1 MRKIIKNLKMSH
13 KLILTPITAVFF
25 LLLLA
30 SITYYGLSGQK
41 AALDDIF
48 NNRFKGYQNSSEIV
62 KNIANVHAN
71 IYKVISWA
79 GANLDAKK
87 TDALSQEQRKSM
99 ENTLANIQNVLKS
112 PALTPDE
119 KNLYQEILKQLKD
132 YQSPADGIL
141 DMATTDLNA
150 ATMFMANADD
160 KYQVMNKTLGQL
172 MELETRLSKEKYDA
186 ATISSDRVQKIFVV
200 LIIIAVGLFVLIN
213 IFMARIINQSIMQTI
228 TVVQNVADGDL
239 TQDIDVD
246 STDEMGDLASSVNT
260 MQTKMGEAV
269 GQSLSIAQ
277 VLADASSRQAAA
289 IEETSASL
297 DEMASM
303 TKRNAGS
310 TTEAN
315 NLMSTAKQ
323 AIQKANVSMADLTV
337 SMKHIASASEQT
349 QKIVKSIDEI
359 AFQTNLLAL
368 NAAVEAARAGEAG
381 AGFAVVAD
389 EVRNLAMRATEAA
402 RNTSELIDNIVG
414 KVKDGDNLVTITND
428 VFQQVTTSSDKVVQ
442 LTAEIAS
449 ASQEQSQ
456 GIDQINR
463 AVAEMNQV
471 TQQNAASAEELT
483 SIMSMFKTNYEGE
496 HKTGASKVKKL
507 PAFTGRG
514 NASEKLLPINDDNF

>member
-1 MRKIIKNLKMSH
+1 MIKIIKNLKMSH

-30 SITYYGLSGQK
+30 SITYYGLSGQQK
-41 AALDDIF
+41 AIDDIF

-71 IYKVISWA
+71 LYKVISWA
-79 GANLDAKK
+79 GANIGADK
-87 TDALSQEQRKSM
+87 TDALSKEQGRAL
-99 ENTLANIQNVLKS
+99 ETTLANVQNILK
-112 PALTPDE
+112 ATGLTPEE
-119 KNLYQEILKQLKD
+119 KKLYSDILQQLKD
-132 YQSPADGIL
+132 YQTPAVGIL

-150 ATMFMANADD
+150 ATMFMGATDD
-160 KYQVMNKTLGQL
+160 KYQVLNKTLGQL
-172 MELETRLSKEKYDA
+172 MDLETRLSKEKYDA
-186 ATISSDRVQKIFVV
+186 ATISSANVQKVFVV
-200 LIIIAVGLFVLIN
+200 LIIIAIGLFVFIN
-213 IFMARIINQSIMQTI
+213 IFMARIITQSIMQTI
-228 TVVQNVADGDL
+228 AVVQNVADGDL

-246 STDEMGDLASSVNT
+246 STDEMGQLAGSVNI

-277 VLADASSRQAAA
+277 ELADASSRQAAA
-289 IEETSASL
+289 IEQTSASL

-323 AIQKANVSMADLTV
+323 AIQKANVSMGDLTV
-337 SMKHIASASEQT
+337 SMKQIAQASEQT

-402 RNTSELIDNIVG
+402 RNTSELIDNIAG
-414 KVKDGDNLVTITND
+414 KVKDGDNLVTVTND
-428 VFQQVTTSSDKVVQ
+428 VFQQVTTSSEKVVQ

-483 SIMSMFKTNYEGE
+483 SIMSMFRTNYEGE
-496 HKTGASKVKKL
+496 HKAGAAKV
-507 PAFTGRG
+507 R
-514 NASEKLLPINDDNF
+514 KLLT

>member
-1 MRKIIKNLKMSH
+1 MSY

-30 SITYYGLSGQK
+30 SITYYGLSGQQK
-41 AALDDIF
+41 AIDDIF

-62 KNIANVHAN
+62 KNIGNVHAN
-71 IYKVISWA
+71 LYKVISWA
-79 GANLDAKK
+79 GANIGADKTEALAKEQSR
-87 TDALSQEQRKSM
+87 AL
-99 ENTLANIQNVLKS
+99 ENTLATVQNILKS
-112 PALTPDE
+112 AALTPDE
-119 KNLYQEILKQLKD
+119 KKLYQDVLQQLKD
-132 YQSPADGIL
+132 YQTPAIGIL

-150 ATMFMANADD
+150 ATMFMANTDD
-160 KYQVMNKTLGQL
+160 KYQVLNKTLGQL
-172 MELETRLSKEKYDA
+172 MDLETRLSKEKYDA
-186 ATISSDRVQKIFVV
+186 ATASSANVQKIFVV
-200 LIIIAVGLFVLIN
+200 LIIIAVALFVLIN
-213 IFMARIINQSIMQTI
+213 IFIARIITQSIMQTI
-228 TVVQNVADGDL
+228 AVVHNVADGDL

-246 STDEMGDLASSVNT
+246 STDEMGELASSMNI

-277 VLADASSRQAAA
+277 ELADASSRQAAA

-483 SIMSMFKTNYEGE
+483 SIMSMFRTNYDGD
-496 HKTGASKVKKL
+496 HKAGAAKVKKL
-507 PAFTGRG
+507 PAATGRG
-514 NASEKLLPINDDNF
+514 KASEKLISMNEDNF